1 MPRTR
6 VQRSDATIS
15 AKCVFGLIPRP
26 QSRINTQMEETAA
39 APPRSFTPPI
49 APDAMIAGAL
59 LLAGAIVMLWYA
71 PLSYQIYLAL
81 HVVSVVVWVGGDIT
95 LTTLGIVFEQK
106 RDGPTLAALGRMGGW
121 IGTRVYTPALFFVF
135 GFGVALIE
143 KAGIE
148 WDQFWV
154 IFGVVGWAIAMA
166 IGISFVGPELGRI
179 DQAAQEFGP
188 ESPEVARRVKRL
200 FTIFRFD
207 TAMLILIVIDM
218 TARPSF

>member
-1 MPRTR
+1 M
-6 VQRSDATIS
+6 
-15 AKCVFGLIPRP
+15 G
-26 QSRINTQMEETAA
+26 ETAA
-39 APPRSFTPPI
+39 EKPKSFAPPIP
-49 APDAMIAGAL
+49 PDALIAGAL

-71 PLSYQIYLAL
+71 PVSYQIYLAL
-81 HVVSVVVWVGGDIT
+81 HILAVTLWVGGDIT

-106 RDGPTLAALGRMGGW
+106 RDGATLAALGRMGSW

-143 KAGIE
+143 KAGIP

-154 IFGVVGWAIAMA
+154 IFGVVGWSLAMA

-179 DQAAQEFGP
+179 DKAAQEFGP
-188 ESPEVARRVKRL
+188 ESPEVGRRVKRL

-207 TAMLILIVIDM
+207 TALLILVVIDM
-218 TARPSF
+218 TAKPNF